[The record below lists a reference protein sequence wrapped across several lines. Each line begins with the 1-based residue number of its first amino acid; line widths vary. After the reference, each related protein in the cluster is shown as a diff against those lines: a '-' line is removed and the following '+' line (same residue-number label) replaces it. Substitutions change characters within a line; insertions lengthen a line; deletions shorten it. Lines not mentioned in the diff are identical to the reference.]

1 MNKPSLVKWIVI
13 GVISIFF
20 LILYRQEISQL
31 LNRTES
37 VKFSHEGVTL
47 KTPIG
52 ITDVTYRKSQ
62 SSGYSTLYPSG
73 KFVNY
78 INNEYK
84 YAISYP
90 RNSIWKDISYLGP
103 EWLQKLE
110 ALPGFSKAIVAPG
123 RDDFIAMV
131 SVRVYRAGNLTI
143 QEALI
148 GFELGAGEG
157 VTYYRPRIDQSTNS
171 ATLPGYDQI
180 GDKIMV
186 SRVILIDGWLY
197 DLRAMISPNASSKIK
212 EEMNIIVNSF
222 HMLY

>member
-1 MNKPSLVKWIVI
+1 MDNQSLIKWIVI
-13 GVISIFF
+13 GVITIFF
-20 LILYRQEISQL
+20 LVLFRQEISRL

-37 VKFSHEGVTL
+37 VKISHEGVTL

-62 SSGYSTLYPSG
+62 SSDYSTLYPAG
-73 KFVNY
+73 RFVNY
-78 INNEYK
+78 KNNEYR
-84 YAISYP
+84 YAISHP

-103 EWLQKLE
+103 EWLQKFEL
-110 ALPGFSKAIVAPG
+110 LPGFSKAIIAQG
-123 RDDFIAMV
+123 KNDFIAMV
-131 SVRVYRAGNLTI
+131 VVRVYWAGNLTI
-143 QEALI
+143 QEALV
-148 GFELGAGEG
+148 GFEQAAGEG
-157 VTYYRPRIDQSTNS
+157 ISYSRPRIDQSTNS

-186 SRVILIDGWLY
+186 SRVILISGWLY
-197 DLRAMISPNASSKIK
+197 DLRAAISPNASSKIK

>member
-1 MNKPSLVKWIVI
+1 MDNLPMVKWIVI
-13 GVISIFF
+13 GVIAVFF
-20 LILYRQEISQL
+20 LILFRQEISQL

-37 VKFSHEGVTL
+37 VVISDKGLTL
-47 KTPIG
+47 NTPIG

-62 SSGYSTLYPSG
+62 SSDYSTLYPSG
-73 KFVNY
+73 MFVNSMD
-78 INNEYK
+78 NEHR

-103 EWLQKLE
+103 EWLQKFE

-123 RDDFIAMV
+123 QDDFIAMV
-131 SVRVYRAGNLTI
+131 TVRIYWAENLTI
-143 QEALI
+143 QQALT
-148 GFELGAGEG
+148 GFQQGAGEG
-157 VTYYRPRIDQSTNS
+157 VKYSRPSIDQSTNS
-171 ATLPGYDQI
+171 ATLSGYDQI

-197 DLRAMISPNASSKIK
+197 DLRGIISPNASSKIK
-212 EEMNIIVNSF
+212 DEMNIIVNSF